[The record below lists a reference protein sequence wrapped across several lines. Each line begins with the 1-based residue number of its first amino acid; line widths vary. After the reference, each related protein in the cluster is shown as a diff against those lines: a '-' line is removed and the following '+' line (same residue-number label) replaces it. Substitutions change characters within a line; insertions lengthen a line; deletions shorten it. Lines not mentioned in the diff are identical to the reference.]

1 MAFFHNRRLSSES
14 SSICGPWCFI
24 TAGILKNLIPLS
36 LFARLLQFIT
46 IQETGILDK
55 IVGTRRRKQLL
66 LCIRKMCLLPGLVF
80 LDYATNFTKLLT
92 KYFKFSVFPIKA
104 VHNIY

>member
-55 IVGTRRRKQLL
+55 IVGNSSTKTAVTLYT
-66 LCIRKMCLLPGLVF
+66 KNVF
-80 LDYATNFTKLLT
+80 TSWFGVSRLRYQFYQIINKIF
-92 KYFKFSVFPIKA
+92 
-104 VHNIY
+104 